1 MMHRLYSFFVALI
14 VCPSVFAD
22 GLLDC
27 GVSESL
33 AQWRRAQ
40 ISDVRYD
47 LHFRLPASK
56 AEAVTGELL
65 LTFRKVNAGDVVVDF
80 CGTIDNNVC
89 RVDGRAV
96 RCDVRNEHLVF
107 ADSLLRV
114 GQEHTLVLMFTSQ
127 DAALNRRDGYL
138 YTLFVPDRARTAF
151 PCFDQPDLKAR
162 YTLTLTLPAD
172 WEALSTGR
180 VAASSYDSQSAQGR
194 GEKTLHFSE
203 TLPLPTYLFSFT
215 AGKFRKYEAT
225 RNGRLI
231 TALYLETDSAKVAQL
246 PEVFD
251 EVALS
256 LGALE
261 DYTGM
266 PCPFP
271 DYGLC
276 ILPAYQFGGMEH
288 PGAIQLTDHDVF
300 LDCHPT
306 LSERFRRLELI
317 AHETAHLWFGDCVT
331 MRWFDDVWTKEVFA
345 NFLAAKV
352 ARRQFPSLDYNTSF
366 LRVYKRSALSTDRT
380 SGTHPIRQPLS
391 NLNRAGL
398 LYGNIIYKKAPCVMR
413 QLEMLLGE
421 DGLREGLRLYL
432 KRYAYA
438 NATWD
443 ELVACLDEACT
454 GRDVKDFS
462 RAWVYE
468 GSLPRVEVSVSPAAD
483 TLVVRS
489 TAPAAGRWRQQFC
502 VALFCKGESAP
513 IVQPVVLSD
522 TLQRLPLSL
531 PSKLRWLLPDCYG
544 TGYGQFVVDAE
555 MLKDVGMA
563 IPKLPEAMR
572 LPAMMTVFEN
582 WQVGVLTAR
591 QCYMLMMFALL
602 EEMDEQR
609 ADVLCQYLRATL
621 PYLSASERSVAEF
634 ELFEIGRVHPEAAV
648 RKLIVRMLSTSVLTE
663 EGAKQLYSLWADP
676 YRSSFSERER
686 MRIAYHLAVLYPA
699 NAEEILAYERGN
711 IASEL
716 LQKEFD
722 FVARA
727 CTPDTAR
734 QVALFRSFLQAENRR
749 PEAWTASALALL
761 CHPAR
766 SEQAASYVYDAL
778 CALPDVQ
785 RTGDI
790 FFPTNWLNALLSGQ
804 RSQAARS
811 GVEQYLATHPELP
824 HDLRL
829 KLLQAADELLRT
841 TAE

>member
-1 MMHRLYSFFVALI
+1 MMHRIYSFLVALI

-27 GVSESL
+27 GVSEAL
-33 AQWRRAQ
+33 AQWRYQQ
-40 ISDVRYD
+40 IADVHYD
-47 LHFRLPASK
+47 LHFRLPACK
-56 AEAVTGELL
+56 DEAVTGELL
-65 LTFRKVNAGDVVVDF
+65 LSFRKAKAGDVVVDF

-89 RVDGRAV
+89 SVDGRAV
-96 RCDVRNEHLVF
+96 RCELQNEHLVF
-107 ADSLLRV
+107 ADSMLSV
-114 GQEHTLVLMFTSQ
+114 GEEHTIVLRFTSQ

-138 YTLFVPDRARTAF
+138 YTLFVPDRARTAY

-172 WEALSTGR
+172 WEALSAGR
-180 VAASSYDSQSAQGR
+180 VTVSPYRSQSSQG
-194 GEKTLHFSE
+194 GGIKTLHFSE

-215 AGKFRKYEAT
+215 AGRFKKYEAT

-246 PEVFD
+246 PQVLD
-251 EVALS
+251 EVSLS
-256 LGALE
+256 LEALE

-266 PCPFP
+266 ACPFP

-288 PGAIQLTDHDVF
+288 PGAIQLIDHDVF
-300 LDCHPT
+300 LDRQPT
-306 LSERFRRLELI
+306 LAERFRRLELI

-352 ARRQFPSLDYNTSF
+352 ARRQFPSLDYNASF

-380 SGTHPIRQPLS
+380 LGTHPIRQSLS

-413 QLEMLLGE
+413 QLETLLGE
-421 DGLREGLRLYL
+421 DGLRDGLRRYL
-432 KRYAYA
+432 ERYAYA

-443 ELVACLDEACT
+443 ELVACLDEVCP
-454 GRDVKDFS
+454 GRDVKSFS

-468 GSLPRVEVSVSPAAD
+468 GSLPRVEVALNKTAD
-483 TLVVRS
+483 SLIVRS
-489 TAPAAGRWRQQFC
+489 TAPVAGRWRQQFS
-502 VALFCKGESAP
+502 VALFCRGEADP
-513 IVQPVVLSD
+513 IVLPVVLTD
-522 TLQRLPLSL
+522 TLQCVPLSL

-544 TGYGQFVVDAE
+544 TGYGQFVADAE
-555 MLKDVGMA
+555 MMKDIGMA

-582 WQVGVLTAR
+582 WKVGVLTTR
-591 QCYMLMMFALL
+591 QCYMLMMFALMV
-602 EEMDEQR
+602 EMDEQR

-621 PYLSASERSVAEF
+621 PYLPMSERSVVEF
-634 ELFEIGRVHPEAAV
+634 ELFEIGRAHPEAAV
-648 RKLIVRMLSTSVLTE
+648 RKLILRMLSTNVLTE

-676 YRSSFSERER
+676 YLYPFAERER
-686 MRIAYHLAVLYPA
+686 MRIAYHLAVLYPES
-699 NAEEILAYERGN
+699 AEQILSFERN
-711 IASEL
+711 NLTSEL
-716 LQKEFD
+716 LRQEFD

-734 QVALFRSFLQAENRR
+734 QAALFHSFLQADNRR

-766 SEQAASYVYDAL
+766 SEQAACYVYDAL

-811 GVEQYLATHPELP
+811 GVERYLATHPELP

-829 KLLQAADELLRT
+829 KFLQAADELLRT